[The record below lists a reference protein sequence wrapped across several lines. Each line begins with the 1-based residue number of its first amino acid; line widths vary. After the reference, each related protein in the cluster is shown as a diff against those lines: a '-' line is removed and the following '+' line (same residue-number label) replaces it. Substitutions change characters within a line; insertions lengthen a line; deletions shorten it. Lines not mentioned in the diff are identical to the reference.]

1 MRSNGL
7 RATRC
12 TLQAAALAHRVEAVE
27 HGAIAP
33 QQLRVLVRLEAARRL
48 APHARVEGGVDVGE
62 REWRAHRKEAVLP
75 VTFNV

>member
-1 MRSNGL
+1 MH
-7 RATRC
+7 
-12 TLQAAALAHRVEAVE
+12 AAGFNRVEAVE